1 MDKSS
6 LQRQF
11 TLQFWKGNRITFF
24 IAITAYIFQVFV
36 NLMISWLLQQFID
49 VSSGINT
56 GFTLLELAALSLAMI
71 FMLVF
76 CAVLIY
82 FTKPKF
88 ISKAMRQ
95 YKDFAFSEL
104 MKKGISAFSKEN
116 TSVYISAFSNDA
128 ASIEQNYLLNIFN
141 LVMDSLLFVGA
152 FAMML
157 WYSPSLTLAAVLLA
171 FLPIA
176 ASLAAGNK
184 IAEAEKEVSVKNESF
199 VSTLKDSLAG
209 FSVIKSF
216 KAEAAAIE
224 LFAKT
229 DRTVEET
236 KCRRKKLGTVL
247 QILGTGAGL
256 ISQFGIFIVCAY
268 FAVSGKDGITPG
280 VVMIF
285 MQLMGLVTEPIGT
298 VPEMLANRK
307 SAAALIDKLA
317 NAIYSNIRDE
327 GKDVPAVLN
336 DGIELKNLSF
346 SYDGKEKILENVNFK
361 FESGK
366 SYAIVGASGSGKST
380 LLNLISGGNSG
391 YSGTIAYDGTEL
403 CDISSTSLYDIIS
416 IIQQKVFVFNS
427 SIRDNITM
435 FRGFADNEI
444 EKAASLSGLSELIAE
459 KGKDFLCGENGSGLS
474 GGECQRISIARSLI
488 RKTPVLLVDEAT
500 AALDKE
506 TSFRIFGTLLS
517 LDKLTRIIVTH
528 DLDENLL
535 KKYDC
540 VLVLKNGKII
550 EHGRFEE
557 LMKKKEYFYS
567 LFTVS
572 Q

>member
-1 MDKSS
+1 
-6 LQRQF
+6 
-11 TLQFWKGNRITFF
+11 
-24 IAITAYIFQVFV
+24 
-36 NLMISWLLQQFID
+36 
-49 VSSGINT
+49 
-56 GFTLLELAALSLAMI
+56 ALSLAMI

-157 WYSPSLTLAAVLLA
+157 WYSPSLTFAAVLLA

-247 QILGTGAGL
+247 QMLGTGAGL

>member
-1 MDKSS
+1 MGRKS

-49 VSSGINT
+49 ISSGINT
-56 GFTLLELAALSLAMI
+56 GFTLLELTALSLAMI

-157 WYSPSLTLAAVLLA
+157 WYSPSLTFAAVLLA

-247 QILGTGAGL
+247 QMLGTGAGL

-317 NAIYSNIRDE
+317 NAINSNIRDE

>member
-1 MDKSS
+1 MGRKS

-24 IAITAYIFQVFV
+24 IAVTAYILQVFV

-49 VSSGINT
+49 ISFGINT

-141 LVMDSLLFVGA
+141 LVMDSLLFIGA

-157 WYSPSLTLAAVLLA
+157 WYSPSLTFAAVLLA

-247 QILGTGAGL
+247 QMLGTGAGL

>member
-49 VSSGINT
+49 ISSGINT

>member
-1 MDKSS
+1 
-6 LQRQF
+6 
-11 TLQFWKGNRITFF
+11 
-24 IAITAYIFQVFV
+24 
-36 NLMISWLLQQFID
+36 
-49 VSSGINT
+49 
-56 GFTLLELAALSLAMI
+56 
-71 FMLVF
+71 
-76 CAVLIY
+76 
-82 FTKPKF
+82 
-88 ISKAMRQ
+88 
-95 YKDFAFSEL
+95 
-104 MKKGISAFSKEN
+104 
-116 TSVYISAFSNDA
+116 
-128 ASIEQNYLLNIFN
+128 
-141 LVMDSLLFVGA
+141 
-152 FAMML
+152 
-157 WYSPSLTLAAVLLA
+157 
-171 FLPIA
+171 
-176 ASLAAGNK
+176 
-184 IAEAEKEVSVKNESF
+184 
-199 VSTLKDSLAG
+199 AG

>member
-1 MDKSS
+1 MGRKS

>member
-157 WYSPSLTLAAVLLA
+157 WYSPSLTFAAVLLA

-247 QILGTGAGL
+247 QMLGTGAGL